1 MIRTL
6 RRRFIL
12 FAMSAVTVLLVIL
25 VLAIS
30 GFSYMM
36 FDRQSDRMLEAL
48 AEGEGGFRPAEL
60 PPPAPFAPQMNL
72 DTMMS
77 LRYFT
82 VFVDAN
88 GAAVEPNLDR
98 ISAVDQ
104 ETAIGYAQEAR
115 LTGAR
120 RGRIDNYKYL
130 AKDGKNGSLYFFMDI
145 SDQQNSCATVAFASA
160 AIAAACW
167 LSVLVF
173 VILFSG
179 KAVKPVA
186 ENMDRQKQFITNAGH
201 ELKTPLSIIQSNND
215 AAELL
220 LGGNK
225 YSANIRT
232 QVKRM
237 NTLVS
242 HLLTL
247 SKLDEA
253 ALPAVDTCDLSEIL
267 TNAVREYRDAAA
279 AGNIGFRSHIRPGV
293 MVRANRE
300 LLEQLV
306 SILLDNA
313 VKYTPPGG
321 EIMAAL
327 SQNGQRCILQCENDC
342 MAAKNRDAERLF
354 ERFYRGDQARTQ
366 EEISSGYGIGLSAA
380 RAICESMKGSL
391 HAAYLSETRICFTAR
406 LPANPVQSFK

>member
-6 RRRFIL
+6 RRRFVL

-30 GFSYMM
+30 GFSYWM
-36 FDRQSDRMLEAL
+36 FDRQSDQMLEAL
-48 AEGEGGFRPAEL
+48 AAGEGGFRPAEL

-72 DTMMS
+72 DTMLS

-82 VFVDAN
+82 VLVDGN

-98 ISAVDQ
+98 ISAVDR
-104 ETAIGYAQEAR
+104 ETAIEYAQEAR
-115 LTGAR
+115 RTGAR
-120 RGRIDNYKYL
+120 RGRIDSYKYL
-130 AKDGKNGSLYFFMDI
+130 VKDGRNGSLYFFLDI
-145 SDQQNSCATVAFASA
+145 SDQQTSCATVAFASA

-167 LSVLVF
+167 LVVLLF
-173 VILFSG
+173 VLLFSG
-179 KAVKPVA
+179 KAVRPVIQS
-186 ENMDRQKQFITNAGH
+186 MDRQKQFITNAGH

-253 ALPAVDTCDLSEIL
+253 ALPAADLCDLSEL
-267 TNAVREYRDAAA
+267 VTGAVREYGETAAA
-279 AGNIGFRSHIRPGV
+279 KNVELRSQIRPGV
-293 MVRANRE
+293 SVRANRE
-300 LLEQLV
+300 MLAQLV

-321 EIMAAL
+321 EILAAL
-327 SQNGQRCILQCENDC
+327 SQNGQRCVLQCENDC
-342 MAAKNRDAERLF
+342 AAVKNRDAERLF

-366 EEISSGYGIGLSAA
+366 EAAASGYGIGLSAA

-391 HAAYLSETRICFTAR
+391 RAAYLSETRICFTAR